1 MYFGKKQI
9 EDCIRIIGL
18 KELLVL
24 WVYSVW
30 DDTKHN
36 SVRQY
41 SVIQRKY
48 LCQALDCFK
57 LDFSI
62 FKTIVILLT

>member
-36 SVRQY
+36 SV
-41 SVIQRKY
+41 STVF
-48 LCQALDCFK
+48 CDS
-57 LDFSI
+57 DEI
-62 FKTIVILLT
+62 FMSSTGLF